1 MHDWKAFADFMDSIY
16 AAKEGLGLRSHQ
28 DAFFRGHSKSI
39 YKLLPS
45 LFRQKNDPDES
56 NYFWHLERRT
66 FFQFRTLARELYTS
80 DRLDW
85 DVLFH
90 MQHHG
95 VPTRLLDW
103 TSVFGVALYFAL
115 LNRTK
120 DSTDRPHIWLLN
132 PYALNYAEW
141 RTHNLFSPKY
151 LARDEKNNR
160 SYDYG
165 ELLNRAHWGEQSQSQ
180 HKNWDSL
187 PWHKPLAIYHDQRS
201 DRMFA
206 QSGWFTI
213 HGTNTHPL
221 EDIFPNRPE
230 ILIKV
235 DIPDAA
241 IPAAREFLVLAGI
254 GHRQLFPGLDGLSNS
269 IKERFDL
276 NRPPADPRPKANS
289 EETR

>member
-1 MHDWKAFADFMDSIY
+1 MNSIS
-16 AAKEGLGLRSHQ
+16 AAQGGLGLHSHQ
-28 DAFFRGHSKSI
+28 DVFFRGHSDSR
-39 YKLLPS
+39 YTLLPS
-45 LFRQKNDPDES
+45 LFRQRDTGEKD
-56 NYFWHLERRT
+56 YYWRLERRT

-80 DRLDW
+80 NRLDW

-115 LNRTK
+115 LNRAK
-120 DSTDRPHIWLLN
+120 DSTSVPCIWLLN

-141 RTHNLFSPKY
+141 ETYNLFSPKY

-165 ELLNRAHWGEQSQSQ
+165 ELLNKAHWGEQSQSQ
-180 HKNWDSL
+180 YKNWERL

-213 HGTNTHPL
+213 HGTNIDPL
-221 EDIFPNRPE
+221 EVIFPEQSKGTKKPRILTKVE
-230 ILIKV
+230 IPK
-235 DIPDAA
+235 AA
-241 IPAAREFLVLAGI
+241 IPAAYEFLNLAGI
-254 GHRQLFPGLDGLSNS
+254 GHRQLFPGLDGLAKS